1 MSVQQER
8 GPEAPDACTAT
19 RFRENLWTTMAAIQL
34 QHVEKRFADGVAVRQ
49 LSLDIADGEL
59 LVVVGPSGSGKS
71 TVLRLIAGLEAPTA
85 GRIRIGGVD
94 VTDTPPQARDL
105 AMVFQHYALYP
116 HMTVRDN
123 LAFGLRM
130 RNVAPAVQVRRID
143 QVAHSLG
150 LASLLDRRPAQLS
163 GGERQRVAFG
173 RAVVREPKA
182 FLLDEPLSNLDPR
195 LRGTTRAELALLHRR
210 LGATMVYVTH
220 DQEEAMTL
228 GTRVAVMRDGALE
241 QVAAPLEVYG
251 APVNRFVAEFV
262 GNPAM
267 NLLTC
272 QRNTR
277 GALIAGAA
285 WAIATAPTS
294 SSAPHEL
301 IVGIRPQDLSLASP
315 DDADVVG
322 HVELVEA
329 LGSTVLAHLRVDG
342 LPDPLIRVLVASDEV
357 VRLDA
362 RVGLRARPDRL
373 HFFDT
378 SSGRRISLTDEPALH
393 GSD

>member
-1 MSVQQER
+1 
-8 GPEAPDACTAT
+8 
-19 RFRENLWTTMAAIQL
+19 
-34 QHVEKRFADGVAVRQ
+34 VEKRFADGVAVRQ

-277 GALIAGAA
+277 GAIVAGAA

-294 SSAPHEL
+294 SNAPHAL

-329 LGSTVLAHLRVDG
+329 LGGTVLAHLRVDG
-342 LPDPLIRVLVASDEV
+342 LPDPLIRVLVASDEA

-373 HFFDT
+373 HFFDP
-378 SSGRRISLTDEPALH
+378 SSGRRISFTDEPALH

>member
-1 MSVQQER
+1 
-8 GPEAPDACTAT
+8 
-19 RFRENLWTTMAAIQL
+19 MASIQL
-34 QHVEKRFADGVAVRQ
+34 DHVEKRFGVDAAVRN
-49 LSLDIADGEL
+49 LSLDIPDGEL

-71 TVLRLIAGLEAPTA
+71 TVLRLIAGLDTPTA
-85 GRIRIGGVD
+85 GRIRIGGAD
-94 VTDTPPQARDL
+94 VTDTPPQMRDL

-130 RNVAPAVQVRRID
+130 RNVAPEVTDQRID
-143 QVAHSLG
+143 RVAHSLG

-173 RAVVREPKA
+173 RAVVREPQA

-195 LRGTTRAELALLHRR
+195 LRGSTRAELALLHRR

-220 DQEEAMTL
+220 DQEEALTL

-241 QVAAPLEVYG
+241 QVAPPVEVYN
-251 APVNRFVAEFV
+251 APANRFVAEFV

-272 QRNTR
+272 NRDEHGR
-277 GALIAGAA
+277 LLAGAS
-285 WAIATAPTS
+285 WAIT
-294 SSAPHEL
+294 SAPRL
-301 IVGIRPQDLSLASP
+301 ATVPRQLTVGIRPQDIALVPPEAAELM
-315 DDADVVG
+315 G
-322 HVELVEA
+322 RVELLEP
-329 LGSTVLAHLRVDG
+329 LGSTVLAHVCVDG
-342 LPDPLIRVLVASDEV
+342 LPDPLVRVLVRDDED
-357 VRLDA
+357 VRLYA

-373 HFFDT
+373 HYFDRT
-378 SSGRRISLTDEPALH
+378 SGQRIPLTDESDPH

>member
-1 MSVQQER
+1 
-8 GPEAPDACTAT
+8 
-19 RFRENLWTTMAAIQL
+19 MASIQL
-34 QHVEKRFADGVAVRQ
+34 EHVEKRFGDDVAVRD

-116 HMTVRDN
+116 HMSVRDN

-130 RNVAPAVQVRRID
+130 RNVAAETIARRIED
-143 QVAHSLG
+143 VARSLG
-150 LASLLDRRPAQLS
+150 LTPLLDRRPGQLS

-173 RAVVREPKA
+173 RAVVREPRA

-195 LRGTTRAELALLHRR
+195 LRGSTRAELALLHQR

-228 GTRVAVMRDGALE
+228 GTRVAVMRDGAIE
-241 QVAAPLEVYG
+241 QVAPPTEVYRRP
-251 APVNRFVAEFV
+251 ANCFVAQFV

-267 NLLTC
+267 NLLP
-272 QRNTR
+272 
-277 GALIAGAA
+277 GASWRMAA
-285 WAIATAPTS
+285 PQGLETPRSGLT
-294 SSAPHEL
+294 
-301 IVGIRPQDLSLASP
+301 VGIRPQDIALVGP
-315 DDADVVG
+315 DEGDTAG
-322 HVELVEA
+322 RVELIEP
-329 LGSTVLAHLRVDG
+329 LGGTALAHVRVDG
-342 LPDPLIRVLVASDEV
+342 LPRQLVRVLLADDADIAVG
-357 VRLDA
+357 A
-362 RVGLRARPDRL
+362 RVGLRPRRDRL
-373 HFFDT
+373 HFFNG
-378 SSGRRISLTDEPALH
+378 SSGCRITATDESDGH